1 MGMQLKSKEIVFILV
16 LGLLISTLGM
26 CNYLRDRQQADTEE
40 EGQTQEH
47 IYIYVHVA
55 GQVRSPGVY
64 SLSAESRVL
73 DAIEAAGGAL
83 QEADVHRLNLA
94 DYLVDGQK
102 ITVPAKIDAG
112 TESDQQQEGL
122 SDQQQEGLININT
135 ADQSTLELL
144 PNIGPSRAASIIQY
158 RENHGLFNSIEEI
171 TNVNMI
177 GEKIYESIKDLITT

>member
-1 MGMQLKSKEIVFILV
+1 MQLKSKEIVFILV

-122 SDQQQEGLININT
+122 ININT

-144 PNIGPSRAASIIQY
+144 PNIGHSRAASIIQY

>member
-122 SDQQQEGLININT
+122 ININT

>member
-1 MGMQLKSKEIVFILV
+1 MQLKSKEIVFILV

-122 SDQQQEGLININT
+122 ININT